1 MSAYREDTRLFSAW
15 NRIAQGIGAV
25 VCVLAA
31 AAAAAQ
37 QKPVPADNRTSQ
49 SGAQEALARAARA
62 EGALNLYASV
72 SETQIKILLAAF
84 EHDFGIKSTY
94 LRLVSVPLIQRFV
107 TENDA
112 KKNEADVFFDS
123 SPEATELYPQW
134 FFSLSAATVP
144 NLSRWPAQWVGGKY
158 VTLQTSPFV
167 IQYNTQQVS
176 SAEVPKTWNEVL
188 DPKWKGK
195 IVLTDPRISN
205 IYLGWVDA
213 MEKRFGSGFLKR
225 FAAQDFKLTQSGAAG
240 AQMVAAGAYA
250 LNFPAYAT
258 FSVPLIEKKAPIAT
272 QVISNPVLVNETSI
286 AIASQA
292 RHPNVAR
299 LFVNWLLSEGSLRTA
314 CKAFPISTPGDP
326 EGKLGCVAVKD
337 PHAVDR
343 SIAEDRKQALLQ
355 QIGLGGR

>member
-1 MSAYREDTRLFSAW
+1 MLANGDGTRLSMAW
-15 NRIAQGIGAV
+15 NCVTQVIGAAA
-25 VCVLAA
+25 CVLAA
-31 AAAAAQ
+31 ATASAQ
-37 QKPVPADNRTSQ
+37 QKPFAADSRSSQ
-49 SGAQEALARAARA
+49 VGVQEAVIKAARA

-84 EHDFGIKSTY
+84 EHDSGIKSTY

-112 KKNEADVFFDS
+112 KKNDADVFFDS

-134 FFSLSAATVP
+134 FLSLTPAVVP
-144 NLSRWPAQWVGGKY
+144 NLSKWPAQWVGGKY

-176 SAEVPKTWNEVL
+176 SAEVPKTWSEVL
-188 DPKWKGK
+188 NPKWKGK
-195 IVLTDPRISN
+195 IALTDPRISN

-213 MEKRFGSGFLKR
+213 MEKRFGAGFLTR

-258 FSVPLIEKKAPIAT
+258 FAVPLIEKKAPIAT
-272 QVISNPVLVNETSI
+272 QIISDPVLVNETSV

-292 RHPNVAR
+292 KHPNVAR
-299 LFVNWLLSEGSLRTA
+299 AFVNWLLSEGSLRTA

-337 PHAVDR
+337 PRAVNR
-343 SIAEDRKQALLQ
+343 TIAEDRKKALLQ
-355 QIGLGGR
+355 QIGLGTR